1 MSGRAIQSIDRII
14 YISRLLRLIELN
26 LLRTG
31 WSWLLILQSR
41 LRSLL
46 LLKAKSL
53 RASHVACVI
62 RDALRA
68 IRSDRGLPIKPK
80 HLFLEP
86 LAPLSIELVFRP
98 LHPQALKILILEL
111 SSCLE
116 ERLLDDEM
124 KVQKLVLVVVSK
136 QLLMQVLHC
145 SI

>member
-1 MSGRAIQSIDRII
+1 LSGRAIQSIDRII

-26 LLRTG
+26 LLGTG

-46 LLKAKSL
+46 LLKAKSF

-68 IRSDRGLPIKPK
+68 IRSDRGLPIKPE